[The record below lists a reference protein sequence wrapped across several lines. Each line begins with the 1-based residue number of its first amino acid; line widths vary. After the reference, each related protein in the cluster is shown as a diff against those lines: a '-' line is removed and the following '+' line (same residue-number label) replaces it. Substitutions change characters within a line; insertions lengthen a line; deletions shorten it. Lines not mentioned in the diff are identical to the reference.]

1 MTQTSLPIHRLPL
14 PSTTLQTKL
23 AQLPLSDQPSSQRRS
38 TTFKPSSEGVW
49 ARLNPLWAP
58 WPIRLTK
65 EEALE
70 LGVDV
75 DKGQQVNVEDVLRR
89 WDPVDVQNDE
99 AENGLK
105 VMSSGHRLKFEPI
118 LLGISPSALKDSLP
132 HLDVGDAVKL
142 CNDDIESSPAGVET
156 KEGQARES
164 FIDILSGRKVIASS
178 GEDSKT
184 PYGPWSTRYCGH
196 QFGVWAGQLGDGR
209 AISVLETQSEE
220 GGRQEIQLK
229 GAGRTPFSRTADGLA
244 VLRSGVREFLG
255 CEAVAA
261 LDIPTTRSLA
271 LLTTP
276 FPNLPVTRENG
287 PEPSS
292 LLCRLSPSFIRIGH
306 FEALNPGKDAR
317 NMRQFYMGGRG
328 WLDDQSEGE
337 NEEGNLEGLR
347 SLAEWV
353 KVDIMGMKDASFKEW
368 VEEVIR
374 KNAEMVAKWQVY
386 GYMNGVINTDNVT
399 LIGATIDYGPYA
411 FMDVYDENHI
421 CNHSDPSGLYSYR
434 NQPSRIL
441 FALDKLVAALAPVIG
456 YDAIHSLVPV
466 GYSEGAS
473 KDDIKSWEEKSKEVM
488 QGWEGRFR
496 DIEKDEEKK
505 GWLRRFGLQTFQNS
519 DNRDIIYDYMSL
531 LHAHSLDFHS
541 SFRQLS
547 SFKPSRSSDS
557 EYLSSFTSDLIKST
571 TTSLPSD
578 AAEAAERAFSSWLKV
593 YAARV
598 MQDGEQAA
606 WTKAG
611 GEEGRLREMKAINP
625 RFVLRQWIL
634 EEVIE
639 KMEKSLTEAYTSVE
653 AKDEVD
659 EKKVENGI
667 KDARRELVKILD
679 MSTRPF
685 EPWGECE
692 SSSENIEEEARLCG
706 LGKKEMLGFQCSC
719 SS

>member
-1 MTQTSLPIHRLPL
+1 MSSSLPIHRLPL
-14 PSTTLQTKL
+14 PSATLQTFL
-23 AQLPLSDQPSSQRRS
+23 PRLPLSDQPSSQRRS

-49 ARLNPLWAP
+49 ARVNPLWAP
-58 WPIRLTK
+58 WPLRLTK
-65 EEALE
+65 EEVLE
-70 LGVDV
+70 MGVDV
-75 DKGQQVNVEDVLRR
+75 DQGEQVNVEDVLRR
-89 WDPVDVQNDE
+89 WDPVEVQDNDGQE
-99 AENGLK
+99 NGNGLK
-105 VMSSGHRLKFEPI
+105 VMSSAHRLKCEPI
-118 LLGISPSALKDSLP
+118 LLGVSPSALEDSLP
-132 HLDVGDAVKL
+132 HLNVGDAVSV
-142 CNDDIESSPAGVET
+142 CNRGDEPANTET
-156 KEGQARES
+156 TDGEAREI
-164 FIDILSGRKVIASS
+164 FTDILSGRKVLSS
-178 GEDSKT
+178 DDST
-184 PYGPWSTRYCGH
+184 YGPWSTRYCGH

-209 AISVLETQSEE
+209 AISILETESEKA
-220 GGRQEIQLK
+220 GRQEIQLK

-261 LDIPTTRSLA
+261 LGIPTTRSLA

-276 FPNLPVTRENG
+276 FPNLPVARENG
-287 PEPSS
+287 PEPTS
-292 LLCRLSPSFIRIGH
+292 LLCRLAPSFIRIGH

-353 KVDIMGMKDASFKEW
+353 KGDIMGMKEATYQDW
-368 VEEVIR
+368 VEEVIK
-374 KNAEMVAKWQVY
+374 KNAEMIAKWQVH

-441 FALDKLVAALAPVIG
+441 FALDKLVSALAPVIG
-456 YDAIHSLVPV
+456 YDAIHSSVPA
-466 GYSEGAS
+466 GYSNGAS
-473 KDDIKSWEEKSKEVM
+473 KAEITKWEKKAAEIM
-488 QGWEGRFR
+488 QGWERRFGE
-496 DIEKDEEKK
+496 IQKDGERK
-505 GWLRRFGLQTFQNS
+505 GWLKRFGLKTEQRS
-519 DNRDIIYDYMSL
+519 DSRDIIYDYLSL
-531 LHAHSLDFHS
+531 LHAHSLDFHT

-547 SFKPSRSSDS
+547 SFNPTRAY
-557 EYLSSFTSDLIKST
+557 EPTYIAEFTSNFVRSCS
-571 TTSLPSD
+571 TSLPSD
-578 AAEAAERAFSSWLKV
+578 ASEAAERAISSWLKV
-593 YAARV
+593 YAARIQLEEEV
-598 MQDGEQAA
+598 SA
-606 WTKAG
+606 WNEAG
-611 GEEGRLREMKAINP
+611 SNREKEMKSVNP
-625 RFVLRQWIL
+625 RFVLRQWVL

-639 KMEKSLTEAYTSVE
+639 KMEKSLMGAYTSIE
-653 AKDEVD
+653 AKEEVD
-659 EKKVENGI
+659 EKKVQEGI
-667 KDARRELVKILD
+667 KDARKYLAKILD

-692 SSSENIEEEARLCG
+692 SSSESIEEEARLCG